1 MNPKNKSSPFNISFI
16 PKEAFHPDNPRKLH
30 GWLGNHWVALC
41 CALCPVSGLYVHIE
55 QQPLGGVEILAM

>member
-16 PKEAFHPDNPRKLH
+16 PKEAFQPDNPRKLH
-30 GWLGNHWVALC
+30 GWLGNHWVARVVLC
-41 CALCPVSGLYVHIE
+41 VLYQVLYVHIE